1 MANYPKITGNSSAA
15 KLDRPTGL
23 DKQDFFQT
31 KLTDSVSGKEYIYG
45 VVIIES
51 KGDPGS
57 SVSISDMHI
66 KNSDSLNMS
75 THEGAGATFRSNT
88 TIQDAYFTLSPL
100 QKISGGWTADKPFM
114 GVVKADNNTEKVKT
128 ANWAVV
134 SGSVGLPQ
142 AYYDAVGD
150 GPLTYIKVNKISG
163 EIDSILDATT
173 AFADAEHIIP
183 IYNHA
188 YIEANPLLSGEYA
201 AVLIKC
207 DVTKG
212 IFDGEKQNT
221 LSISHDSIIH
231 TTATNLNYSIKLQ
244 VNGEN
249 LFIFGSTFVGVDFTS
264 ASSISSPS
272 MFRTIKHLATDSVT
286 NYSWHAEDETNPLPY
301 VSLNP
306 EDNNLYTNSS
316 YVNLIAPDFF
326 ESSTFHLGIG
336 AAAGI
341 DDTDIQTA
349 WNANGYSFEEATLT
363 VYDASALTLP
373 FDFFPNPGSNKFFTA
388 ADTNIKFDDTSRLDG
403 VSSFTFKHNTK
414 TNSSV
419 YENGTITATSVT
431 DLQGV
436 GDSLYQNFSA
446 TNDITSESLTIRGTQ
461 NDTVIDKTVT
471 ANFLVYPQFTYG
483 TTAISL
489 YDKASNLE
497 TNNVKPISAIVH
509 ANDTYVKLNT
519 LASKYCPIVDEGK
532 IYKNDDGNTSGI
544 ISKHNVRINV
554 LNDEDVIGKHALT
567 SPNTYY
573 RGAGTVKAFTATN
586 ENTVLADTSGAT
598 ETTAVP
604 TTSDKFLD
612 YTIET
617 TETVYTA
624 TNIST
629 YDSFAK
635 RTTSGVYQS
644 MDLNGGFYTIDEEFR
659 APITNWQPGF
669 RHGQTW
675 GTQRIPYYYNVY
687 ATGKTYKTKGAFY
700 VPRPLLHIA
709 PLSNTSGVGTTL
721 VKRLEFVGAPGTTSV
736 INNINLGLTNFAS
749 SGTAVYRQ
757 EGAEITCSSST
768 NRDRITDFAN
778 NAGSNTN
785 SQIAGAEV
793 FGLKE
798 FFGNKRLFVASY
810 TPVSDGKGFTKLV
823 YEDGNLAEC
832 EKTHDTANLT
842 CKFGKPTHS
851 ANVKRANFPFTNS
864 LATATLRGRV
874 FRPYGYDLTCSIN
887 SGMEGVIPTDV
898 FVPESVSSPSAA
910 NAAHGGNNTVPNG
923 LYTAILNGVSGAK
936 VNILTLEPKELG
948 ITFNGS
954 TEIESARFYGAEGA
968 DNFARREGTDI
979 PVFYKNIGASSIA
992 NSAYKTVFSF
1002 DLFNLGLEDVLIK
1015 KVNLFDPLYIPEGH
1029 FTIKPASSGTP
1040 TFSVSSANYLDS
1052 SGSLIEF
1059 TETDLNGPNIA
1070 EISNGLFLKRTSKDF
1085 LEETV
1090 TGYTPSNT
1098 NIEVSFTVSQS
1109 NAAGSYFK
1117 ALEIEY
1123 FRDEGITQNKKI
1135 ADGSFV
1141 QRALTEKR
1149 IWTTRVLLKV
1159 EVEQA
1164 SAIQVVD
1171 TDGTVVSD
1179 TGSFDFGTI
1188 IG

>member
-75 THEGAGATFRSNT
+75 THEGTGATFRSNT

-100 QKISGGWTADKPFM
+100 QKISGGWTAHKPFM
-114 GVVKADNNTEKVKT
+114 GVVKADLNTEKVKT

-134 SGSVGLPQ
+134 SDSVGLPQ

-150 GPLTYIKVNKISG
+150 GPLTYIKVNKTSG

-212 IFDGEKQNT
+212 IFDGEKLNT

-231 TTATNLNYSIKLQ
+231 NSATNQNYSIKLQ
-244 VNGEN
+244 VSGQNI
-249 LFIFGSTFVGVDFTS
+249 FIFGSTFVGVDFTNESSVSS
-264 ASSISSPS
+264 AS
-272 MFRTIKHLATDSVT
+272 MFRTIKHIATDGDT
-286 NYSWHAEDETNPLPY
+286 GTSWHVRDTNNQLHTLVY
-301 VSLNP
+301 NEEENTMHVGAIHSLIQATAG
-306 EDNNLYTNSS
+306 DS
-316 YVNLIAPDFF
+316 FF
-326 ESSTFHLGIG
+326 TGSFTDYF
-336 AAAGI
+336 
-341 DDTDIQTA
+341 DDADILTA
-349 WNANGYSFEEATLT
+349 WNANGHAFEEATLT

-373 FDFFPNPGSNKFFTA
+373 FDFLPNPGSNKFFTA
-388 ADTNIKFDDTSRLDG
+388 ADTDLKFDETNRVDG

-414 TNSSV
+414 TSSSV
-419 YENGTITATSVT
+419 YENGTITATSVI
-431 DLQGV
+431 DSGGN
-436 GDSLYQNFSA
+436 GDSLYPNFTA
-446 TNDITSESLTIRGTQ
+446 TSDITSESLSIRGTQ
-461 NDTVIDKTVT
+461 GEKVIDKTVT

-532 IYKNDDGNTSGI
+532 IYKNSDGNTSGI

-567 SPNTYY
+567 TPNTYY
-573 RGAGTVKAFTATN
+573 RGSGTVKAFTATN
-586 ENTVLADTSGAT
+586 ENTVLADTSGAS
-598 ETTAVP
+598 ETSAVP
-604 TTSDKFLD
+604 TTSNKFLD

-617 TETVYTA
+617 TETDYTA

-635 RTTSGVYQS
+635 RTASGVYQS

-675 GTQRIPYYYNVY
+675 GTQRIPYYHTVY

-793 FGLKE
+793 FGLKG
-798 FFGNKRLFVASY
+798 FFGDRRLFVASY
-810 TPVSDGKGFTKLV
+810 TAVSGGKGFTKLV
-823 YEDGNLAEC
+823 LEDGNLAEC
-832 EKTHDTANLT
+832 IKTHDTANLT

-864 LATATLRGRV
+864 LASATLRGRV
-874 FRPYGYDLTCSIN
+874 FRPYGYDLTCSIKL
-887 SGMEGVIPTDV
+887 MLEVQ
-898 FVPESVSSPSAA
+898 
-910 NAAHGGNNTVPNG
+910 
-923 LYTAILNGVSGAK
+923 LYLMVCIQQLKMALAVQK
-936 VNILTLEPKELG
+936 
-948 ITFNGS
+948 
-954 TEIESARFYGAEGA
+954 
-968 DNFARREGTDI
+968 
-979 PVFYKNIGASSIA
+979 
-992 NSAYKTVFSF
+992 
-1002 DLFNLGLEDVLIK
+1002 LI
-1015 KVNLFDPLYIPEGH
+1015 F
-1029 FTIKPASSGTP
+1029 
-1040 TFSVSSANYLDS
+1040 
-1052 SGSLIEF
+1052 
-1059 TETDLNGPNIA
+1059 
-1070 EISNGLFLKRTSKDF
+1070 
-1085 LEETV
+1085 
-1090 TGYTPSNT
+1090 
-1098 NIEVSFTVSQS
+1098 
-1109 NAAGSYFK
+1109 
-1117 ALEIEY
+1117 
-1123 FRDEGITQNKKI
+1123 
-1135 ADGSFV
+1135 
-1141 QRALTEKR
+1141 
-1149 IWTTRVLLKV
+1149 
-1159 EVEQA
+1159 
-1164 SAIQVVD
+1164 
-1171 TDGTVVSD
+1171 
-1179 TGSFDFGTI
+1179 
-1188 IG
+1188 